1 MRQGVRS
8 LQAACMLGLGMLSGC
23 ASLLPPSPLAPFFV
37 PDSADAKLLE
47 ALTHEQYARVKRCH
61 ERKSCPQDHYTQA
74 LIALFQSRER
84 ALVSFQQVRSVAP
97 HTRLATSSTSW
108 MDLLQANGARFK
120 LLDAPSIGASTVT
133 EDFVWETLEREF
145 ADGNDS
151 LRQLFS
157 ARAKRV
163 GELAER
169 PGASPVRA
177 GVPQDKD
184 LGSVSREK
192 DQATVQA
199 LQRQLQERERIIAE
213 RDHRLAVMS
222 SQLDDL
228 KRIELDSKERRR
240 PVRPSATVTP

>member
-1 MRQGVRS
+1 
-8 LQAACMLGLGMLSGC
+8 
-23 ASLLPPSPLAPFFV
+23 
-37 PDSADAKLLE
+37 
-47 ALTHEQYARVKRCH
+47 
-61 ERKSCPQDHYTQA
+61 
-74 LIALFQSRER
+74 
-84 ALVSFQQVRSVAP
+84 
-97 HTRLATSSTSW
+97 
-108 MDLLQANGARFK
+108 MDLLQANGASFK
-120 LLDAPSIGASTVT
+120 LLDAPSIGAVT
-133 EDFVWETLEREF
+133 EDFVWETLEREL
-145 ADGNDS
+145 ADGNES

-169 PGASPVRA
+169 PIRVRA

-240 PVRPSATVTP
+240 PIRPSATVTP

>member
-1 MRQGVRS
+1 MRYRILSIQV
-8 LQAACMLGLGMLSGC
+8 ACVLGFGIVSGC

-37 PDSADAKLLE
+37 PDSADAKLID
-47 ALTHEQYARVKRCH
+47 ALAHEQYTRVERCH
-61 ERKSCPQDHYTQA
+61 ERKSCPQDHYTRA

-84 ALVSFQQVRSVAP
+84 ALASFQQVRSVAP
-97 HTRLATSSTSW
+97 HTRLATSSTAW
-108 MDLLQANGARFK
+108 MDLLQANSASFR
-120 LLDAPSIGASTVT
+120 LLDAPSRGASTVT
-133 EDFVWETLEREF
+133 EDFVWETLEREL
-145 ADGNDS
+145 ADGNES

-199 LQRQLQERERIIAE
+199 LQRQLQERERLIAE

-228 KRIELDSKERRR
+228 RRIELDSKERRR

>member
-1 MRQGVRS
+1 MDAGTWDIVRLCDASVS
-8 LQAACMLGLGMLSGC
+8 L
-23 ASLLPPSPLAPFFV
+23 SPLFV
-37 PDSADAKLLE
+37 PDSADTKLLE
-47 ALTHEQYARVKRCH
+47 ALAHEQYRRVERCH
-61 ERKSCPQDHYTQA
+61 ERKSCPQDHYARA

-84 ALVSFQQVRSVAP
+84 ALASFQQVKSVAP
-97 HTRLATSSTSW
+97 HSRLATSSTSW
-108 MDLLQANGARFK
+108 MDLLQAKGASFR
-120 LLDAPSIGASTVT
+120 LLDAPNIGASTVT
-133 EDFVWETLEREF
+133 EDFVWETLEREL
-145 ADGNDS
+145 ADGNES

-163 GELAER
+163 GELAEK

-177 GVPQDKD
+177 VVPQDRD

>member
-145 ADGNDS
+145 ADGNES

-163 GELAER
+163 GEPAER
-169 PGASPVRA
+169 PGATPVRA

-222 SQLDDL
+222 NQLEDL

>member
-133 EDFVWETLEREF
+133 EDFVWEALEREF
-145 ADGNDS
+145 ADGNES

-169 PGASPVRA
+169 PGATPVRA
-177 GVPQDKD
+177 GVQQDKD

-222 SQLDDL
+222 NQLEDL

>member
-1 MRQGVRS
+1 MRQRVGSV
-8 LQAACMLGLGMLSGC
+8 QAACILGLGMLSGC
-23 ASLLPPSPLAPFFV
+23 ASLLPPSPLAPFFA
-37 PDSADAKLLE
+37 PDSADTKLIQ
-47 ALTHEQYARVKRCH
+47 ALAHEQNTRVERCH

-84 ALVSFQQVRSVAP
+84 ALASFQQVRSVAP

-108 MDLLQANGARFK
+108 MDLLQANGASFK
-120 LLDAPSIGASTVT
+120 LLDAPSIGAVT
-133 EDFVWETLEREF
+133 EDFVWETLEREL
-145 ADGNDS
+145 ADGNES

-169 PGASPVRA
+169 PIRVRA

-240 PVRPSATVTP
+240 PIRPSATVTP

>member
-47 ALTHEQYARVKRCH
+47 ALTHEQYARVKRCQ

-145 ADGNDS
+145 ADGNES

-169 PGASPVRA
+169 PGATPVRA

-222 SQLDDL
+222 NQLEDL